1 MNNNDL
7 PINRNRLPFCAAP
20 KLATVEAHRRH
31 WARLSETYERGALRT
46 LAERALRDAGI
57 DPADASP
64 YEWTNAAQNVYNMR
78 GAALNARYNPC
89 ASNYF
94 R

>member
-1 MNNNDL
+1 MNADAL
-7 PINRNRLPFCAAP
+7 PINRNRLPFCTAP

-31 WARLSETYERGALRT
+31 WARLSATYDRGVLRT
-46 LAERALRDAGI
+46 LAESVLRDAGI
-57 DPADASP
+57 DPADATP

-78 GAALNARYNPC
+78 GQAMNAYYNPR
-89 ASNYF
+89 ASNYL

>member
-1 MNNNDL
+1 
-7 PINRNRLPFCAAP
+7 
-20 KLATVEAHRRH
+20 V
-31 WARLSETYERGALRT
+31 LRT
-46 LAERALRDAGI
+46 LAESVLRDAGI
-57 DPADASP
+57 DPADATP

-78 GAALNARYNPC
+78 SAALNAYYNPR